1 MGKYY
6 MNIKKMI
13 KKGYMPD
20 PNAVVPAAPKA
31 KKKPAKK
38 KKPVKKEE

>member
-1 MGKYY
+1 

-20 PNAVVPAAPKA
+20 PEAVVPAAPKA
-31 KKKPAKK
+31 EKKPAKK

>member
-1 MGKYY
+1 

-13 KKGYMPD
+13 KRGIIPD